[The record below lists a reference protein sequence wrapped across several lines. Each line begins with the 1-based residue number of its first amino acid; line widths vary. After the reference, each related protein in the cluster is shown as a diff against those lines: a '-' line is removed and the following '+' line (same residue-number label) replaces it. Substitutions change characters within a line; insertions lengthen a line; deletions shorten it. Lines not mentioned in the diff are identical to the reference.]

1 MHIFAFMNLWFW
13 EKKDS
18 RIFFWAIGVPN
29 FFTNFQK
36 IWKKHHTVELHKK
49 GTILLQAP
57 LMTLFFWHTLCRY
70 LLCLY
75 ILKIIFL
82 KVFKLMWRTNSK
94 EYENLKTKVLFYSLK
109 IDVQFE
115 FWKSK
120 LTKSKCKWT
129 YLFKVGG
136 RLEWGRWF
144 RNGE

>member
-1 MHIFAFMNLWFW
+1 MPKKLKFSKNI
-13 EKKDS
+13 EKTQYS
-18 RIFFWAIGVPN
+18 RVAQKRYN
-29 FFTNFQK
+29 FT
-36 IWKKHHTVELHKK
+36 T
-49 GTILLQAP
+49 GAADDT
-57 LMTLFFWHTLCRY
+57 FFWHTLCIY
-70 LLCLY
+70 VLSLY

-82 KVFKLMWRTNSK
+82 KVFKLMWKTNPK

-136 RLEWGRWF
+136 EVGMGEMIQKWGVGVGGKGGLM
-144 RNGE
+144 NVM